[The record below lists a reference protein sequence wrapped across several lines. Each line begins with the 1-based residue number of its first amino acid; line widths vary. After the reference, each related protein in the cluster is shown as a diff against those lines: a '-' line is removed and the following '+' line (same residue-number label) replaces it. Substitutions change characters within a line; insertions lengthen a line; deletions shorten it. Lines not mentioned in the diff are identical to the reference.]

1 MKITNVTDKMT
12 KATDLD
18 CSGCKISMF
27 CKQKSGADTQSCETK
42 LKAVAVA
49 FVIPLIGIVVLLL
62 LANGR
67 MSDGWA
73 AFCVLLF
80 LVIYFLIIKI
90 IAPKF

>member
-1 MKITNVTDKMT
+1 MT

-18 CSGCKISMF
+18 CAGCKISMF
-27 CKQKSGADTQSCETK
+27 CKQKSGADMQSCETK

-49 FVIPLIGIVVLLL
+49 FIVPLIGIVALLW

-73 AFCVLLF
+73 ALCVLLF
-80 LVIYFLIIKI
+80 LAIYFLIIKI